1 MILLKFKRK
10 TAGKANFKKA
20 WQKKKKKA
28 WQMSKGGGQKKK
40 KKKAMS
46 LELGMKV

>member
-20 WQKKKKKA
+20 WQ
-28 WQMSKGGGQKKK
+28 MSKGGRQKKK

>member
-20 WQKKKKKA
+20 WQ
-28 WQMSKGGGQKKK
+28 MSKGGRQKKK
-40 KKKAMS
+40 ESHVFGVRHEGLAA
-46 LELGMKV
+46 GV